1 MGLIDRIVRIIRA
14 QIDSL
19 FGKSEDPEKLLEMTL
34 MEMNEELIHLRQ
46 SVASAIATQKR
57 TEREYK
63 QAQSTAE
70 EWYKRAMLAL
80 QKDDEQLAREAL
92 SKRKSYQETANSIQT
107 QLDGQA
113 LVVEDFKKNTRA
125 LEIKIADAKTK
136 KDIYIARA
144 RSAVASEKLNQ
155 MLEAVNSGGTSSAF
169 ERMEDRVLELE
180 ARSEAIAHITGD
192 DLEQKFASLES
203 GGVAGIA
210 LPSDTGNPQLD
221 KGSQMQSG
229 KRGSFSSPSKATSDS
244 HSIEGEL
251 EKLRSEIQRS

>member
-19 FGKSEDPEKLLEMTL
+19 VGKSEDPEKLLEMTL
-34 MEMNEELIHLRQ
+34 MEMNEELIQLRQ
-46 SVASAIATQKR
+46 SVAGAIATQKR
-57 TEREYK
+57 TEREYERAK
-63 QAQSTAE
+63 STAD
-70 EWYKRAMLAL
+70 EWYRRAMLAL
-80 QKDDEQLAREAL
+80 QKGDERLAREAL
-92 SKRKSYQETANSIQT
+92 SRRKSYQETANAIQI

-155 MLEAVNSGGTSSAF
+155 MLEAVNGGGTSSAF

-192 DLEQKFASLES
+192 DLEEKFASLES
-203 GGVAGIA
+203 GGYV
-210 LPSDTGNPQLD
+210 PDRESDTGNPQMQQ
-221 KGSQMQSG
+221 GPQMQ
-229 KRGSFSSPSKATSDS
+229 PSKGGAFSRPYKAASDS
-244 HSIEGEL
+244 SIEGEL
-251 EKLRSEIQRS
+251 EKLRSEIERS